1 MLRSFKNRASSVF
14 RKKKAADTEPAPD
27 LPVPPS
33 PADTSAPGPARY
45 IPPPPPPP
53 PYSQPSTS
61 LYTPSTASTRPEQNQ
76 QEREQEQE
84 RDQEQQP
91 RDDHQQD
98 QLLDQAPAHQ
108 PPAPDP
114 AAPDPFAPKY
124 VPYIEATPLKNNMFA
139 GTAGRYGRVNP
150 DIMGGF
156 GDDDDSI
163 WLVDDEESDEEQR
176 REQRNNQVRTSNS
189 LRTPSRPVSRHST
202 ASSSRTPATT
212 QILDSGPAPPSSSLR
227 PAFRYHVP
235 SLLDD
240 DEFTSG
246 TLSSTVATPET
257 PPTQETSPAPRRG
270 YGPVA
275 PSILNLTDLGV
286 DADDIHEPPS
296 KRRNVTPL
304 PTRPAVASSSSSSLV
319 NPYVARFQQPDDAKI
334 PASLRQLDQSA
345 DDVADD
351 FSFGQRYQKAP
362 DSSDVIVT
370 HQRIPAEASTG
381 DVECLVCTETK
392 GANAFPR
399 FSITSSCTHPP
410 STCLDCIQLSIESDL
425 SSKLWTEIRC
435 PECRELLEYVDIQ
448 RYANNQT
455 FTRYETLAL
464 RAAMSEAENFIWCT
478 SGCGSGQIH
487 DSGSEQPIVTCLH
500 CGHRSCFHHNVVWH
514 QTLSCDEYDQLLAD
528 PENFRSNLEIENEKW
543 SEAQRAQLEADRAM
557 AQGLLA
563 EDQAERRRQEER
575 ERKEREQAQ
584 KAAKLARQIAA
595 RRKREEEQSRATV
608 SQTTKPCPGC
618 GWAIEKNRGCSHMT
632 CKLIPVVLDFLL
644 VAPLRLNPALDG
656 IKCKH
661 EFCFECGANHREIMK
676 NDNSVHKRTCRYH
689 PDNLE
694 DYEGEDTE

>member
-1 MLRSFKNRASSVF
+1 MLRSFKNRASGVF
-14 RKKKAADTEPAPD
+14 RKKKAAPTDTEPPPVPD
-27 LPVPPS
+27 LPLPVPPS

-53 PYSQPSTS
+53 PYSLPSTS
-61 LYTPSTASTRPEQNQ
+61 LYTPSTVSTRPEQNQ
-76 QEREQEQE
+76 QEQEREQEQE
-84 RDQEQQP
+84 QELQFW
-91 RDDHQQD
+91 DDHQQD
-98 QLLDQAPAHQ
+98 QLLDQAPAPQ
-108 PPAPDP
+108 PSAQEPSAS
-114 AAPDPFAPKY
+114 DPFAPKY
-124 VPYIEATPLKNNMFA
+124 VPYMEATPLKNNMFA
-139 GTAGRYGRVNP
+139 GNAGRYGRVNP

-163 WLVDDEESDEEQR
+163 WLVDDEESDGEQR
-176 REQRNNQVRTSNS
+176 REQRNSQARSSNS
-189 LRTPSRPVSRHST
+189 LHTPSRPVSRHSA
-202 ASSSRTPATT
+202 ASSSRTPAMT
-212 QILDSGPAPPSSSLR
+212 QTLDAGPAPPSCSLR
-227 PAFRYHVP
+227 PAFQYHVP

-246 TLSSTVATPET
+246 TLSSIVATPET

-275 PSILNLTDLGV
+275 ASILNLTDLGV
-286 DADDIHEPPS
+286 DADDIDEPPS
-296 KRRNVTPL
+296 KRRNVDPL
-304 PTRPAVASSSSSSLV
+304 PTRPAVASSSSSSSLV
-319 NPYVARFQQPDDAKI
+319 NPYVARFQQPDDANAT
-334 PASLRQLDQSA
+334 ASLRQLDESA

-370 HQRIPAEASTG
+370 HQRIPASVSVGE
-381 DVECLVCTETK
+381 VECL
-392 GANAFPR
+392 
-399 FSITSSCTHPP
+399 
-410 STCLDCIQLSIESDL
+410 LSIESDL

-435 PECRELLEYVDIQ
+435 PECRELLEYADIQ

-500 CGHRSCFHHNVVWH
+500 CGHRSCFHHNVAWH

-608 SQTTKPCPGC
+608 NQTTKPCPGC
-618 GWAIEKNRGCSHMT
+618 GWAIEKNKGCSHMT
-632 CKLIPVVLDFLL
+632 C
-644 VAPLRLNPALDG
+644 

-694 DYEGEDTE
+694 DYEGTE

>member
-246 TLSSTVATPET
+246 TLSSTVATPDT

-381 DVECLVCTETK
+381 DVECL
-392 GANAFPR
+392 
-399 FSITSSCTHPP
+399 
-410 STCLDCIQLSIESDL
+410 LSIESDL

-435 PECRELLEYVDIQ
+435 PECRELLEYADIQ

-500 CGHRSCFHHNVVWH
+500 CGHRSCFHHNVAWH

-632 CKLIPVVLDFLL
+632 C
-644 VAPLRLNPALDG
+644 

>member
-1 MLRSFKNRASSVF
+1 MLRSFKNRASGVF
-14 RKKKAADTEPAPD
+14 RKKKAAPTDTEPPVPD
-27 LPVPPS
+27 LPLPVPPS

-53 PYSQPSTS
+53 PYSLPSTS
-61 LYTPSTASTRPEQNQ
+61 LYTPSTVSTRPEQNQ
-76 QEREQEQE
+76 QEQEREQEQE
-84 RDQEQQP
+84 QELQFW
-91 RDDHQQD
+91 DDHQQD
-98 QLLDQAPAHQ
+98 QLLDQAPAPQ
-108 PPAPDP
+108 PPAQEPS
-114 AAPDPFAPKY
+114 ASDPFAPKY
-124 VPYIEATPLKNNMFA
+124 VPYMEATPLKNNMFA
-139 GTAGRYGRVNP
+139 GNAGRYGRVNP

-163 WLVDDEESDEEQR
+163 WLVDDEESDGEQR
-176 REQRNNQVRTSNS
+176 REQRNSQARSSNS
-189 LRTPSRPVSRHST
+189 LHTPSRPVSRHSA
-202 ASSSRTPATT
+202 ASSSRTPAMT
-212 QILDSGPAPPSSSLR
+212 QTLDAGPAPPSSSLR
-227 PAFRYHVP
+227 PAFQYHVP

-275 PSILNLTDLGV
+275 ASILNLTDLGV
-286 DADDIHEPPS
+286 DADDIDEPPS
-296 KRRNVTPL
+296 KRRNVAPL
-304 PTRPAVASSSSSSLV
+304 PTRPAVASSSSSSSSLV
-319 NPYVARFQQPDDAKI
+319 NPYVARFQQPDDANAT
-334 PASLRQLDQSA
+334 ASLRQLDESA

-370 HQRIPAEASTG
+370 HQRIPASVSVGE
-381 DVECLVCTETK
+381 VECL
-392 GANAFPR
+392 
-399 FSITSSCTHPP
+399 
-410 STCLDCIQLSIESDL
+410 LSIESDL

-435 PECRELLEYVDIQ
+435 PECRELLEYADIQ

-500 CGHRSCFHHNVVWH
+500 CGHRSCFHHNVAWH

-608 SQTTKPCPGC
+608 NQTTKPCPGC
-618 GWAIEKNRGCSHMT
+618 GWAIEKNKGCSHMT

-644 VAPLRLNPALDG
+644 VALLRLNPALDG

-694 DYEGEDTE
+694 DYEGTE